1 MYYKVKI
8 KKLPEARYGRNVKT
22 GQQMDGALAIQPTAM
37 GGADIDQYIG
47 EKPLRPNNVVERVPR
62 DEANLEAEGGETVYG
77 DINGDGMAEHA
88 KITGPRHSEGG
99 VPLNLPDDT
108 FIFSDTK
115 AMKLNDPDMLASFGK
130 STGSYTPAQLAKQY
144 DINKYRTILQDPNS
158 DTIDKKTAE
167 IMIRNYNM
175 KLGKLALAQ
184 ESKKGFPQGIPM
196 ISEPYLEANG
206 VSQEQIMPTYQPQ
219 AQQQAEGMPQPG
231 MEQGAPQMP
240 QDMPQ
245 QMPSGEPIAMSP
257 EMMEQAPMAQYG
269 MSMGGYDMPFAQY
282 GMAMGANPQNY
293 YGRQR
298 SIPGSGPMFPDKG
311 YTRKF
316 DKGGDTTPEISA
328 DEQKIIDEKWNGKT
342 DAYLAYKKAE
352 KAIKENKDFRA
363 KIYKNYKDVIDNPVN
378 YTRSKSNW
386 YDALKD
392 RSEAEV
398 IDALLAQE
406 ERNARLDAFGLD
418 AKGTTQI
425 SVKGKNTNKEALDL
439 IEKTPGLA
447 DLKGD
452 AFAKGYLGQ
461 AAYIAYDDAVDPSK
475 KGLSIEQRGLDDEL
489 KGRAGT
495 ISGIDNASTNTTL
508 GQRLSY
514 LPEEPAPEPLGPC
527 EACPD
532 GSIPERSADGTCEC
546 TERPGLET
554 IPEPEAPTVTTAGWT
569 APDIVNYAGTFGD
582 LMSVSKQYPWA
593 APVNLTPPK
602 PVYYDPT
609 REIAA
614 QTEAQ
619 GQQAQALA
627 QFMGPQA
634 ASARSSALQGTLA
647 GSVAD
652 TLGRYNDLNV
662 SAAQNYEN
670 QLANLASE
678 ESRLRAAQAQ
688 DVYDKSVMTRQN
700 YENAVRQ
707 GKQNMRD
714 AFATGWKNASD
725 IAMLNATQEQY
736 DIDPRTGTIVF
747 QGGKAIQPDKSATFN
762 SLLDDYISR
771 GFDPKDAISAASK
784 AMGDNSIDLSA
795 AQKGG
800 MYVMGANV
808 FPFMFY

>member
-8 KKLPEARYGRNVKT
+8 KKLPQASYGRNVKT

-108 FIFSDTK
+108 FIFSDTR
-115 AMKLNDPDMLASFGK
+115 AMRLNDPDMLASFGK

-158 DTIDKKTAE
+158 DTIDKRTAE

-240 QDMPQ
+240 QDIPQ
-245 QMPSGEPIAMSP
+245 QMPSGEQIAMSP

-282 GMAMGANPQNY
+282 GMAMGANPQNF
-293 YGRQR
+293 YGRQG

-316 DKGGDTTPEISA
+316 AGGGDTTPEITA

-342 DAYLAYKKAE
+342 DAYLAYKKVE
-352 KAIKENKDFRA
+352 KAIKENTDFRT

-378 YTRSKSNW
+378 YTRSKANW

-406 ERNARLDAFGLD
+406 ERNARLEAFGLD

-452 AFAKGYLGQ
+452 AFAKGYLSQ

-514 LPEEPAPEPLGPC
+514 LPEEPKVE
-527 EACPD
+527 
-532 GSIPERSADGTCEC
+532 
-546 TERPGLET
+546 
-554 IPEPEAPTVTTAGWT
+554 PEPEPEEETIRPDLETLPEAQAPTVTTAGWT
-569 APDIVNYAGTFGD
+569 SPDIVNYTGAFGD
-582 LMSVSKQYPWA
+582 LMSVGKQYPMS
-593 APVNLTPPK
+593 APLNLTPPK
-602 PVYYDPT
+602 AIYYDPT
-609 REIAA
+609 REIGA

-619 GQQAQALA
+619 AQQAQALA

-634 ASARSSALQGTLA
+634 ASARSSSLQGTLA
-647 GSVAD
+647 TQVAD

-662 SAAQNYEN
+662 SAGQNYEN

-700 YENAVRQ
+700 YENAIRQ

-736 DIDPRTGTIVF
+736 DIDPRTGTVVF
-747 QGGKAIQPDKSATFN
+747 QGGKAIQPDQSKTTSDLIEYYRTQ
-762 SLLDDYISR
+762 
-771 GFDPKDAISAASK
+771 GFDPKDAIAAAKLS
-784 AMGDNSIDLSA
+784 MGDTSIDLTG

-800 MYVMGANV
+800 MYVMGSTV

>member
-8 KKLPEARYGRNVKT
+8 KKLPQASYGRNVKT

-47 EKPLRPNNVVERVPR
+47 EKPLRTNNVVKRVPR
-62 DEANLEAEGGETVYG
+62 HKANLEAEGGETVYG

-108 FIFSDTK
+108 FIFSDTR
-115 AMKLNDPDMLASFGK
+115 AMRLTDPDMLASFGK
-130 STGSYTPAQLAKQY
+130 AKGSYTPAELAKQY
-144 DINKYRTILQDPNS
+144 DINRYRQLLQDPNS
-158 DTIDKKTAE
+158 DMIDKKTAE

-184 ESKKGFPQGIPM
+184 EAKKGFPQGIPM
-196 ISEPYLEANG
+196 ISEPYLQANG

-219 AQQQAEGMPQPG
+219 AQQQAEGM
-231 MEQGAPQMP
+231 EQGAPQMP
-240 QDMPQ
+240 QDIPQ
-245 QMPSGEPIAMSP
+245 QMPSGEQIAMSP
-257 EMMEQAPMAQYG
+257 EMMQQAQMAQYG
-269 MSMGGYDMPFAQY
+269 MSMGGYDLPFAQY
-282 GMAMGANPQNY
+282 GMAMGANPQNF
-293 YGRQR
+293 YGRQG
-298 SIPGSGPMFPDKG
+298 SIPGSGPMFSDSG
-311 YTRKF
+311 YTRKYAE
-316 DKGGDTTPEISA
+316 GGDTTPKVTAE
-328 DEQKIIDEKWNGKT
+328 EQKIIDEKWNGKT
-342 DAYLAYKKAE
+342 DAYLEFKKAE
-352 KAIKENKDFRA
+352 KAIKDNKDFRT
-363 KIYKNYKDVIDNPVN
+363 KIFENYKDVISNSDN

-392 RSEAEV
+392 RTEEEV
-398 IDALLAQE
+398 IQALLDQE
-406 ERNARLDAFGLD
+406 ERNARLAAFDLD
-418 AKGTTQI
+418 VKNTSQTSI
-425 SVKGKNTNKEALDL
+425 KGKNTNKEALDL

-447 DLKGD
+447 DLKDG
-452 AFAKGYLGQ
+452 FQKGYLGQ

-475 KGLSIEQRGLDDEL
+475 KGLSIEQRGKADEL
-489 KGRAGT
+489 SGRSGT

-514 LPEEPAPEPLGPC
+514 IPEEPKEELGPC
-527 EACPD
+527 DPCED
-532 GSIPERSADGTCEC
+532 GSVPVRSADGTCEC
-546 TERPGLET
+546 ADRPALET
-554 IPEPEAPTVTTAGWT
+554 IPEPQAPTITAAGWT
-569 APDIVNYAGTFGD
+569 SPDIVNYTGAFGD
-582 LMSVSKQYPWA
+582 LMSVGKQYPMS
-593 APVNLTPPK
+593 APLNLTPPK
-602 PVYYDPT
+602 VIYYDPT
-609 REIAA
+609 REIGA

-619 GQQAQALA
+619 AQQAQALA

-634 ASARSSALQGTLA
+634 ASARSSSLQGTLA
-647 GSVAD
+647 TQVAD
-652 TLGRYNDLNV
+652 TLGKYNDLNV
-662 SAAQNYEN
+662 GAGQNYEN

-700 YENAVRQ
+700 YENAIRQ

-736 DIDPRTGTIVF
+736 DIDPRTGTVVF
-747 QGGKAIQPDKSATFN
+747 QGGKAIQPDQTATFN

-784 AMGDNSIDLSA
+784 AMGDNSIDLTG

-800 MYVMGANV
+800 MYVMGSTV

>member
-8 KKLPEARYGRNVKT
+8 KKLPQARFGRNVKT

-47 EKPLRPNNVVERVPR
+47 EKPLRTNNTIERVPR

-88 KITGPRHSEGG
+88 KITGPRHAEGG

-108 FIFSDTK
+108 FIFSDTR
-115 AMKLNDPDMLASFGK
+115 AMRLNDPDLLAGFGK
-130 STGSYTPAQLAKQY
+130 SKGSYTPAELAKQY
-144 DINKYRTILQDPNS
+144 DLNNYRKILQDPNS
-158 DTIDKKTAE
+158 DAITKKTAE

-206 VSQEQIMPTYQPQ
+206 VQQEQVMPTYQPQ
-219 AQQQAEGMPQPG
+219 AQQQAQGMPQQGMPQPG
-231 MEQGAPQMP
+231 MEQQQPMP
-240 QDMPQ
+240 QE
-245 QMPSGEPIAMSP
+245 MPSGEPIAMSP
-257 EMMEQAPMAQYG
+257 EMMQQAPMAQYG
-269 MSMGGYDMPFAQY
+269 MIMGGYGMPYAEY
-282 GMAMGANPQNY
+282 GMAMGANPMNY
-293 YGRQR
+293 YGRDKR
-298 SIPGSGPMFPDKG
+298 LYGSAPMFANG
-311 YTRKF
+311 GSVRKF
-316 DKGGDTTPEISA
+316 ANGGDTEPKVTA

-342 DAYLAYKKAE
+342 DAYLEFKKAE
-352 KAIKENKDFRA
+352 KAIKDNKDFRK
-363 KIYKNYKDVIDNPVN
+363 KIYKNYEDVIKNPDN
-378 YTRSKSNW
+378 YTRSKANW
-386 YDALKD
+386 YDALQG

-406 ERNARLDAFGLD
+406 ERNARLAAFDLD
-418 AKGTTQI
+418 AKATTQI
-425 SVKGKNTNKEALDL
+425 SVRGKNTNKEALEL
-439 IEKTPGLA
+439 IERTPGLA
-447 DLKGD
+447 DLKDG
-452 AFAKGYLGQ
+452 FKKGYLSQ

-475 KGLSIEQRGLDDEL
+475 KGLSIEQRGVDDEL
-489 KGRAGT
+489 AGRRT

-514 LPEEPAPEPLGPC
+514 LPEEPAKPC
-527 EACPD
+527 DPCPD
-532 GSIPERSADGTCEC
+532 DTVPVRNALGECNCPEEG
-546 TERPGLET
+546 ERPELEN
-554 IPEPEAPTVTTAGWT
+554 IAEPQAPTVTTAGWT

-582 LMSVSKQYPWA
+582 LMSINKQYPWS
-593 APVNLTPPK
+593 APIDIIPPK

-634 ASARSSALQGTLA
+634 ASARSSSLQGTLA
-647 GSVAD
+647 GQVAD
-652 TLGRYNDLNV
+652 TLGRYNDMNV

-670 QLANLASE
+670 QVAALANE
-678 ESRLRAAQAQ
+678 EARLRAAQAQ
-688 DVYDKSVMTRQN
+688 DVYDKSVLTRQN

-707 GKQNMRD
+707 GKQNMRN

-725 IAMLNATQEQY
+725 IAMINATQEQY
-736 DIDPRTGTIVF
+736 DVDPRTGTVVF
-747 QGGKAIQPDKSATFN
+747 QGGKPLQKTQAQTAAKTIEYFTRQ
-762 SLLDDYISR
+762 
-771 GFDPKDAISAASK
+771 GFDPEDAVAAAKLALNDDSL
-784 AMGDNSIDLSA
+784 DLGI

-800 MYVMGANV
+800 MYVMGSNV

>member
-8 KKLPEARYGRNVKT
+8 KKLPQARYGRNVKT

-77 DINGDGMAEHA
+77 DINGDGMTEHA

-99 VPLNLPDDT
+99 VPLNLPDDS
-108 FIFSDTK
+108 FIFSDTR
-115 AMKLNDPDMLASFGK
+115 AMRLKDPDMLASFGK
-130 STGSYTPAQLAKQY
+130 SSGSYTPAQLAKQY

-167 IMIRNYNM
+167 IMVRNYNM

-219 AQQQAEGMPQPG
+219 AQQQQQPG
-231 MEQGAPQMP
+231 MEQQMPEQMP
-240 QDMPQ
+240 QE
-245 QMPSGEPIAMSP
+245 MPSGEPIAMSP
-257 EMMEQAPMAQYG
+257 EMMGQAPMAQYG

-282 GMAMGANPQNY
+282 GMPMGANPQNY
-293 YGRQR
+293 YGRKR

-311 YTRKF
+311 YIRQF
-316 DKGGDTTPEISA
+316 AEGGDTTPEVTA

-352 KAIKENKDFRA
+352 KAIKENKDFRT
-363 KIYKNYKDVIDNPVN
+363 KIYENYKDVINEPKN
-378 YTRSKSNW
+378 YTRSKDNW
-386 YDALKD
+386 YSALKD
-392 RSEAEV
+392 RSEEEV
-398 IDALLAQE
+398 IEALLKQE
-406 ERNARLDAFGLD
+406 ERNARLAAFDLD
-418 AKGTTQI
+418 VKETSQS
-425 SVKGKNTNKEALDL
+425 SVKGKNTNQETLDF

-447 DLKGD
+447 DLKGQ
-452 AFAKGYLGQ
+452 FEKGYLAQ

-475 KGLSIEQRGLDDEL
+475 KGLSIEQRGKADEL
-489 KGRAGT
+489 EGRSGT

-508 GQRLSY
+508 GQRLSFI
-514 LPEEPAPEPLGPC
+514 PEEPAPEPLGPC
-527 EACPD
+527 EPCED
-532 GSIPERSADGTCEC
+532 GSIPVRSEDGTCEC
-546 TERPGLET
+546 TERGELT
-554 IPEPEAPTVTTAGWT
+554 NIAEPAAPTVTTAGWT
-569 APDIVNYAGTFGD
+569 APDMVNYAGTLGD
-582 LMSVSKQYPWA
+582 LMAINKQYPWA

-619 GQQAQALA
+619 AQQANALA

-634 ASARSSALQGTLA
+634 ASARSSSLQGTLA

-652 TLGRYNDLNV
+652 TMGRYNDLNV

-688 DVYDKSVMTRQN
+688 DVYDKAVMTRQN

-725 IAMLNATQEQY
+725 IAMVNATQEQY
-736 DIDPRTGTIVF
+736 DVDPRTGTVVF
-747 QGGKAIQPDKSATFN
+747 QGGKPITPEKATTFN
-762 SLLDDYISR
+762 QLLGDYTAM
-771 GFDPKDAISAASK
+771 GFEPKDAIAAAK
-784 AMGDNSIDLSA
+784 AAMNDNSIDLSA

-800 MYVMGANV
+800 MYVMGSNV